1 MDECITE
8 CTYLVKLGELT
19 LKGSNIRFFE
29 KKLIHNAYQYI
40 HHPKV
45 KIRLYGGR
53 MYVDCPETAC
63 AQVEFMLDKLIG
75 IAGWAKAVV
84 CEKNINAISEAVYAQ
99 ALQAQNNGSK
109 TFKLE
114 ARRSDKAF
122 TLTSYEICVQ
132 AASSVVEK
140 NILTVDVHR
149 PDTTIYVEVRDR
161 CFVYGFSHKGR
172 RGLPAGTGGKA
183 LLLLSGGIDS
193 PVAGYRMIRRGMNI
207 DCVYFHAYPY
217 TSEEAKKKAEDL
229 AAVLAQYGITIRM
242 HIISFTEIQ
251 MRIKQSSPQDWSTML
266 LRMCMMKAASILAKK
281 TGAACLISGE
291 SLGQVASQTVEN
303 LSITESAGS
312 LPLLRPLI
320 GMDKEEIIQ
329 TALEIGTY
337 DISILP
343 YEDCCVLFAPKH
355 PVLHGNVIQAQEL
368 YANLDS
374 ESFIQK
380 AVDER
385 EIKIFKAV

>member
-1 MDECITE
+1 M
-8 CTYLVKLGELT
+8 
-19 LKGSNIRFFE
+19 
-29 KKLIHNAYQYI
+29 
-40 HHPKV
+40 
-45 KIRLYGGR
+45 
-53 MYVDCPETAC
+53 
-63 AQVEFMLDKLIG
+63 
-75 IAGWAKAVV
+75 
-84 CEKNINAISEAVYAQ
+84 
-99 ALQAQNNGSK
+99 
-109 TFKLE
+109 
-114 ARRSDKAF
+114 
-122 TLTSYEICVQ
+122 
-132 AASSVVEK
+132 
-140 NILTVDVHR
+140 
-149 PDTTIYVEVRDR
+149 
-161 CFVYGFSHKGR
+161 
-172 RGLPAGTGGKA
+172 
-183 LLLLSGGIDS
+183 
-193 PVAGYRMIRRGMNI
+193 
-207 DCVYFHAYPY
+207 
-217 TSEEAKKKAEDL
+217 
-229 AAVLAQYGITIRM
+229 AQYGITIRM

-251 MRIKQSSPQDWSTML
+251 MRIKQSGPQDWSTML

-281 TGAACLISGE
+281 TGASCLISGE

-368 YANLDS
+368 YANLDC

-380 AVDER
+380 TVDER